1 MLSSKRSLLRNF
13 FTFYLKQL
21 MMVNEKLNVSYL
33 TKIKEEYMKLK
44 DVDKINIKDL
54 QETINEME
62 VDE

>member
-1 MLSSKRSLLRNF
+1 
-13 FTFYLKQL
+13 

-33 TKIKEEYMKLK
+33 TKLKEEYMKLK
-44 DVDKINIKDL
+44 DVDKINFKDL

>member
-1 MLSSKRSLLRNF
+1 
-13 FTFYLKQL
+13 

>member
-1 MLSSKRSLLRNF
+1 
-13 FTFYLKQL
+13 

-33 TKIKEEYMKLK
+33 TKLKEEYMKLK
-44 DVDKINIKDL
+44 DADKINFKDL

>member
-1 MLSSKRSLLRNF
+1 
-13 FTFYLKQL
+13 

-33 TKIKEEYMKLK
+33 TKLKEEYMKLK

>member
-1 MLSSKRSLLRNF
+1 
-13 FTFYLKQL
+13 

-33 TKIKEEYMKLK
+33 TKLKEEYMKLK
-44 DVDKINIKDL
+44 DVDKINFKDI